1 MAKRE
6 NRISLLRSDRVYEQ
20 CPARAQVLCDE
31 LPYLVSYSCGEMAG
45 DHPVDPRPVVLK
57 RLAYGD
63 VRHRRVSGV
72 RCLHASLVFQE
83 NEDSVA
89 VVGQRRDELGR
100 VGRRARTQDR
110 AWGVGVVPSVE
121 VLPGACSPRA
131 LKKIRAS
138 ATGAVKDRLAESRQ
152 YKPRRPTIDPSR
164 EYSTSRHA
172 VGWDSPLF
180 TKSAHARAVVRAAQM
195 YEWSRYLGQ
204 EAIAKTREIEINVE
218 PGEHW
223 TVGKVIDEYRLVVVT
238 AMINDRRNVEQTQLW
253 ERMAENDRAF
263 HGENWGEKFRINKK
277 GEPDVYFEQIFETYC
292 NRHRYGVLL

>member
-1 MAKRE
+1 MATFVIGAFPAFAAYILHWCFKKMKIPSPLSVKGAMSWGASAGGLGH
-6 NRISLLRSDRVYEQ
+6 RI
-20 CPARAQVLCDE
+20 
-31 LPYLVSYSCGEMAG
+31 
-45 DHPVDPRPVVLK
+45 
-57 RLAYGD
+57 
-63 VRHRRVSGV
+63 VSG
-72 RCLHASLVFQE
+72 
-83 NEDSVA
+83 
-89 VVGQRRDELGR
+89 
-100 VGRRARTQDR
+100 
-110 AWGVGVVPSVE
+110 GVGVVPSVE

-195 YEWSRYLGQ
+195 YGWSRYLGQ

-223 TVGKVIDEYRLVVVT
+223 TVDRVINEYRLAKVT
-238 AMINDRRNVEQTQLW
+238 IRINKRLNSIDIDRWQ
-253 ERMAENDRAF
+253 RMAENDRAYD
-263 HGENWGEKFRINKK
+263 GENWGEKFRINRK
-277 GEPDVYFEQIFETYC
+277 GEPDAFFEKVFKTYC
-292 NRHRYGVLL
+292 ARHRYGVL